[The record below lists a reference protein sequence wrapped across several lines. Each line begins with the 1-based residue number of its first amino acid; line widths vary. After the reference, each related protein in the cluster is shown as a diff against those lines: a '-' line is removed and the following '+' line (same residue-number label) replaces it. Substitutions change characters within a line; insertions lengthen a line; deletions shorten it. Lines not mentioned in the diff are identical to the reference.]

1 MLLAVKLTLK
11 MNKNKL
17 TLAEFFTHLQSLQMT
32 GFCTPTYKV
41 KRKCR
46 EKLLVQ

>member
-1 MLLAVKLTLK
+1 MKLTLK

-17 TLAEFFTHLQSLQMT
+17 TMAEFVNYLQSLQMT

-46 EKLLVQ
+46 EKLLLQ